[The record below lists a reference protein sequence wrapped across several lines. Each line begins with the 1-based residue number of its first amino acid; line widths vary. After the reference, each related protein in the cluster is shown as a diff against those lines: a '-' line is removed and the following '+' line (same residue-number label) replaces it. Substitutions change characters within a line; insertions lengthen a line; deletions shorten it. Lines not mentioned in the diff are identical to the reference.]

1 MVHCWYKYQIWNGC
15 PLLNKNKNFHMS
27 LFPSSKLNTLAGLI
41 FWVLRRSY
49 LLPVTYY
56 LLLIIS
62 FYLIY
67 VLHPLRKLYWRNHFH
82 YFSNIF
88 ATYTLQQCFETV
100 LKFSILTLQPFSS
113 KMLEQ
118 HWFMS
123 RYYKVITI
131 SDSPSRFSSDLQIIT
146 TTKDP

>member
-1 MVHCWYKYQIWNGC
+1 MFGLLWFIVDINIRFGMVAHCKKQ
-15 PLLNKNKNFHMS
+15 KQK
-27 LFPSSKLNTLAGLI
+27 FPYVTISKFKVEYIG
-41 FWVLRRSY
+41 RSY
-49 LLPVTYY
+49 FLSTKEK
-56 LLLIIS
+56 LLITIS

-88 ATYTLQQCFETV
+88 ATYILQQCFETV